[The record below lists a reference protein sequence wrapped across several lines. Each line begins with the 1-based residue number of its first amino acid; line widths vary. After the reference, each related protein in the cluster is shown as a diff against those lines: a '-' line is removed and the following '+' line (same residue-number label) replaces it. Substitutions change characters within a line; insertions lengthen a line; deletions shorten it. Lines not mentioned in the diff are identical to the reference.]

1 MLLSDILNHKGHAVL
16 TIEPTATLAEVVR
29 TLVEH
34 NCGSLIVCATSGD
47 GLRSR
52 MVGIITER
60 DILRACAN
68 EKSTLE
74 RTHVEDVMSKN
85 PVTGRPSDS
94 VEETMGVM
102 TDRRIRHLP
111 VLDGGKLAGLVSIGD
126 LVKAQHDAMTMENH
140 YLKSY
145 LHG

>member
-16 TIEPTATLAEVVR
+16 TIEPTATLAEVIR

-74 RTHVEDVMSKN
+74 RTLVEDVMSKN
-85 PVTGRPSDS
+85 PVTGRPTDS

-111 VLDGGKLAGLVSIGD
+111 VLDNGKLAGIVSIGD

>member
-1 MLLSDILNHKGHAVL
+1 MTLSDILNHKGHAVL

-60 DILRACAN
+60 DILRACA
-68 EKSTLE
+68 SGQASLDHQ
-74 RTHVEDVMSKN
+74 HVQDVMTAN
-85 PVTGRPSDS
+85 PVTGRPTDS
-94 VEETMGVM
+94 VEDTMGVM
-102 TDRRIRHLP
+102 TERRIRHLP
-111 VLDGGKLAGLVSIGD
+111 VLDSGMLSGIISIGD

>member
-1 MLLSDILNHKGHAVL
+1 MTLSDILNHKGHQVL
-16 TIEPTATLAEVVR
+16 TIEPTATLAAVVQ

-68 EKSTLE
+68 HKNSLD
-74 RTHVEDVMSKN
+74 RLYVEDVMSKN
-85 PVTGRPSDS
+85 PVTGRPGDS
-94 VEETMGVM
+94 VEDTMGVM

-111 VLDGGKLAGLVSIGD
+111 VLEGGMLAGIVSIGD
-126 LVKAQHDAMTMENH
+126 VVKAQHDAMTMENH